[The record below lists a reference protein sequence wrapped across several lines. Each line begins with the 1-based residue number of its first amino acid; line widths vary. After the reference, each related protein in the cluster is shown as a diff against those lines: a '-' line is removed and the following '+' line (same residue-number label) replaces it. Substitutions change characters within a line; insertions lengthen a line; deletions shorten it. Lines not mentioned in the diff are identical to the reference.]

1 MADRPSIGNELEWA
15 VELLAKAGILNAKR
29 EATAVWAAL
38 VGATLGDV
46 WLNREA
52 EAPELHSISFR
63 DAIERRAAGEPL
75 PYAVGVAGFRKLDL
89 LVDRRVLIPRPETER
104 LVEHVLTW
112 AKTRLSGNGGG
123 VVADI
128 GTGSACIA
136 LSLATEGKFARVIAT
151 DVSPGAIQVAA
162 VNTARVAPKV
172 PVDVREGSWL
182 EPLGK
187 EQVDAIVSN
196 PPYVTAAEF
205 ETLDHSVRSFE
216 PKLALV
222 GGVDGLEPTRVLL
235 SQAARYLTS
244 GGLLAL
250 ELDSRRAHATQD
262 VARSAGWS
270 NARLEADVF
279 GQARYLIATK
289 ESV

>member
-1 MADRPSIGNELEWA
+1 M
-15 VELLAKAGILNAKR
+15 ELLAKAGVLNGKR

-52 EAPELHSISFR
+52 EAPELQSISFR

-89 LVDRRVLIPRPETER
+89 LVDARVLIPRPETER

-112 AKTRLSGNGGG
+112 AKTFPSANGGP

-162 VNTARVAPKV
+162 VNVARVAPKT
-172 PVDVREGSWL
+172 PVEVRTGSWL
-182 EPLGK
+182 EPLANDK
-187 EQVDAIVSN
+187 VDAIVSN

-205 ETLDHSVRSFE
+205 ETLDSSVRKFE
-216 PKLALV
+216 PRLALV
-222 GGVDGLEPTRVLL
+222 GGVDGLEPSRVLL
-235 SQAARYLTS
+235 SQAARYLPL

-250 ELDSRRAHATQD
+250 ELDSRRARATEE
-262 VARSAGWS
+262 VARGAGWK

-289 ESV
+289 E